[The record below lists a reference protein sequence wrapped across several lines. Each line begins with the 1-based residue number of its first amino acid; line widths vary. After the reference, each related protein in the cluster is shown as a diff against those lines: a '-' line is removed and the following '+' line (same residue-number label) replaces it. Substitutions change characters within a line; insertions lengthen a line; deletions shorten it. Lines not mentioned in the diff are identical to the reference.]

1 MGKKLD
7 FLLILSMVFLLSGCS
22 QKFEPTESTI
32 FVTSKGLVQ
41 SAVIE
46 SFDKSYYDFDELYKT
61 VENEVKAYCLD
72 KNEEAVT
79 ISSLV
84 EENDS
89 VALLMDYQTVKD
101 YVEFNETLLF
111 SGTFSEAATAGYLP
125 EELYDAEGNSVEVDL
140 EGLGALNV
148 IVTEESVCLQTSSN
162 IKYVS
167 DNVTILD
174 KKMAKVMEA
183 GKTHP
188 AFVLHAY

>member
-1 MGKKLD
+1 MRKSLS
-7 FLLILSMVFLLSGCS
+7 FLLILSMAFLLSGCE
-22 QKFEPTESTI
+22 QEYEPTESTI
-32 FVTSKGLVQ
+32 FITSKGVVK
-41 SAVIE
+41 SAIME
-46 SFDKSYYDFDELYKT
+46 SFDKSYYDFDELYEA
-61 VENEVKAYCLD
+61 VEKEVKAYCLD

-89 VALLMDYQTVKD
+89 VALLMDYQTVED

-111 SGTFSEAATAGYLP
+111 SGTFSEAAAAGYLP
-125 EELYDAEGNSVEVDL
+125 EELYDMEGNSVEVDL
-140 EGLGALNV
+140 ESLGALNV

-174 KKMAKVMEA
+174 KKMAKAMEA

-188 AFVLHAY
+188 AFVLYK

>member
-1 MGKKLD
+1 MGKKLN
-7 FLLILSMVFLLSGCS
+7 FLLILSMTFLMSGCG

-32 FVTSKGLVQ
+32 FITSKGLVQ

-46 SFDKSYYDFDELYKT
+46 SFDKSYYDFDELYET
-61 VENEVKAYCLD
+61 VEKEVKAYCLD
-72 KNEEAVT
+72 KNEDAIT

-84 EENDS
+84 EENES
-89 VALLMDYQTVKD
+89 VVLLMDYQTVED

-111 SGTFSEAATAGYLP
+111 SDTFSEAADAGYLP
-125 EELYDAEGNSVEVDL
+125 EELYDVEGNSVEVDL
-140 EGLGALNV
+140 ESLGDLNV

-167 DNVTILD
+167 DNVTILG
-174 KKMAKVMEA
+174 KKLAKAMEA

-188 AFVLHAY
+188 AFVLYK

>member
-1 MGKKLD
+1 MGKKLN
-7 FLLILSMVFLLSGCS
+7 FLLILSMAFLLSGCS

-32 FVTSKGLVQ
+32 FITSKGLVQ

-46 SFDKSYYDFDELYKT
+46 YLDKSYYDFDELYEA
-61 VENEVKAYCLD
+61 VEKEVKAYCLD

-84 EENDS
+84 EENNS
-89 VALLMDYQTVKD
+89 VALLMDYQTVED

-111 SGTFSEAATAGYLP
+111 SGTFSEAAAAGYLP
-125 EELYDAEGNSVEVDL
+125 EELYDMEGNSIEVDL

-174 KKMAKVMEA
+174 KKLAKAMEA

-188 AFVLHAY
+188 AFVLYK

>member
-1 MGKKLD
+1 MRKSLS
-7 FLLILSMVFLLSGCS
+7 FLLILSMAFLLSGCE
-22 QKFEPTESTI
+22 QEFEPTESTI
-32 FVTSKGLVQ
+32 FITSKGVVK
-41 SAVIE
+41 SAIME
-46 SFDKSYYDFDELYKT
+46 SFDKSYYDFDELYEA
-61 VENEVKAYCLD
+61 VEKEVKAYCLD

-89 VALLMDYQTVKD
+89 VALLMDYQTVED

-111 SGTFSEAATAGYLP
+111 SGTFSEAADAGYLP
-125 EELYDAEGNSVEVDL
+125 EELYDVEGNSVEVDM
-140 EGLGALNV
+140 ESLGDLNV

-167 DNVTILD
+167 DNVTILG
-174 KKMAKVMEA
+174 KKLAKAMEA

-188 AFVLHAY
+188 AFVLYK

>member
-1 MGKKLD
+1 MGKKLN
-7 FLLILSMVFLLSGCS
+7 FLLILSMTFLLSGCS

-89 VALLMDYQTVKD
+89 VALLMDYQTVED

-111 SGTFSEAATAGYLP
+111 SGTFSEAASAGYFP
-125 EELYDAEGNSVEVDL
+125 EELYDMEGNSVEVDL
-140 EGLGALNV
+140 ESLGVLNV

-174 KKMAKVMEA
+174 KKLAKAMEA

>member
-7 FLLILSMVFLLSGCS
+7 FLLILSMTFLLSGCS

-111 SGTFSEAATAGYLP
+111 SGTFSEAAAAGYLP
-125 EELYDAEGNSVEVDL
+125 EELYDMEGNSVEVDL
-140 EGLGALNV
+140 ESLAAMIV

-174 KKMAKVMEA
+174 KKMAKAMEA

-188 AFVLHAY
+188 AFVLYK

>member
-1 MGKKLD
+1 MAL
-7 FLLILSMVFLLSGCS
+7 LLSGCS

-32 FVTSKGLVQ
+32 FITSKGLVQ

-46 SFDKSYYDFDELYKT
+46 SFDKSYYDFDELYET
-61 VENEVKAYCLD
+61 VEKEVKAYCLD
-72 KNEEAVT
+72 KNEDAIT

-84 EENDS
+84 EENES
-89 VALLMDYQTVKD
+89 VVLLMDYQTVED

-111 SGTFSEAATAGYLP
+111 SGTFSEAADAGYLP
-125 EELYDAEGNSVEVDL
+125 EELYDVEGNSVEVDM
-140 EGLGALNV
+140 ESLGDLNV

-167 DNVTILD
+167 DNVTILG
-174 KKMAKVMEA
+174 KKLAKAMEA

-188 AFVLHAY
+188 AFVLYK

>member
-1 MGKKLD
+1 MRKSLS
-7 FLLILSMVFLLSGCS
+7 FLLILSMAFLLSGCE
-22 QKFEPTESTI
+22 QEFEPTESTI
-32 FVTSKGLVQ
+32 FITSKGVVK
-41 SAVIE
+41 SAIME
-46 SFDKSYYDFDELYKT
+46 SFDKSYYDFDELYEA
-61 VENEVKAYCLD
+61 VEKEVKAYCLD

-89 VALLMDYQTVKD
+89 VALLMDYQTVED

-111 SGTFSEAATAGYLP
+111 SGTFSEAATAGYLL
-125 EELYDAEGNSVEVDL
+125 EELYDVEGNSIEVDTESL
-140 EGLGALNV
+140 ADLKV
-148 IVTEESVCLQTSSN
+148 IVTEESVCIQTSGR

-174 KKMAKVMEA
+174 KKMAKAMEA

-188 AFVLHAY
+188 AFVLYK

>member
-7 FLLILSMVFLLSGCS
+7 FLLILSMTFLLSGCS

-89 VALLMDYQTVKD
+89 VALLMDYQTVED

-111 SGTFSEAATAGYLP
+111 SGTFSEAAAAGYLP
-125 EELYDAEGNSVEVDL
+125 EELYDMEGNSIEVDL

-174 KKMAKVMEA
+174 KKMAKAMEA

-188 AFVLHAY
+188 AFVLYK

>member
-1 MGKKLD
+1 MGKKLS
-7 FLLILSMVFLLSGCS
+7 FLLILSMAFLLSGCS

-32 FVTSKGLVQ
+32 FITSKGVVK
-41 SAVIE
+41 SAIME
-46 SFDKSYYDFDELYKT
+46 SFDKSYYDFDELYEA
-61 VENEVKAYCLD
+61 VEKEVKAYCLD

-89 VALLMDYQTVKD
+89 VALLMDYQTVED

-125 EELYDAEGNSVEVDL
+125 EELYDVEGNSIEVDTESL
-140 EGLGALNV
+140 ADLKV
-148 IVTEESVCLQTSSN
+148 IVTEESICIQTSGR

-174 KKMAKVMEA
+174 KKMAKAMEA

-188 AFVLHAY
+188 AFVLYK